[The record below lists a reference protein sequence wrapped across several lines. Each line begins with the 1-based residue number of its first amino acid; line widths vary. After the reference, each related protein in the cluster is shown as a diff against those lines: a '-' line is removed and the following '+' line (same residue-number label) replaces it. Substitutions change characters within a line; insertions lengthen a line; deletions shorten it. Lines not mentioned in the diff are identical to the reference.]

1 MLYFYCSTCSGKGE
15 KGMLSTKRWNI
26 IFKISGCILCFIIVL
41 LMIVG
46 SNILDLLYFGIMS
59 LLILSYVVDKK
70 LK

>member
-1 MLYFYCSTCSGKGE
+1 
-15 KGMLSTKRWNI
+15 MLSTKRWNI

-59 LLILSYVVDKK
+59 LLILSYVVDKN